1 MCEQLAPAPPPG
13 PRTPPARGLPSKA
26 GGTALCVS
34 PSQQP
39 GAQARTWPAPS
50 PNAGPRR
57 ELVGE
62 QRCPGPSCRHPGG
75 HAPCGPTPSPEPAV
89 ASAGARRCAPA
100 GTGIT
105 SVAAHTPGTWRRGFR
120 VGMAIFSS
128 PCLCILTAVS
138 WTQREMVNV
147 KKVRVQFR
155 WHLSLTYSVPL
166 MFPSELDR
174 NGCSR
179 KGSNILSF
187 RNHAPPP
194 CAPLNLRKKQHLQL
208 ICSTK
213 CKNIF
218 ILS

>member
-62 QRCPGPSCRHPGG
+62 QRCPGPSSRHPGG

-105 SVAAHTPGTWRRGFR
+105 SVAAHTPGTWRRGFW

-155 WHLSLTYSVPL
+155 WHLSLTYSVPDV
-166 MFPSELDR
+166 PR
-174 NGCSR
+174 
-179 KGSNILSF
+179 
-187 RNHAPPP
+187 
-194 CAPLNLRKKQHLQL
+194 
-208 ICSTK
+208 
-213 CKNIF
+213 
-218 ILS
+218 